1 MITFVDQNK
10 MPVIIISMKQK
21 IIIGKF
27 PLASWQDTD
36 FSTLD
41 FHNLPPEILQIY
53 VSIVFFQIFFLRGFF
68 YYFLFFFLR
77 ELFYCF
83 LFLFLRGFF
92 YCFLF
97 FFLWLFFFQ
106 IFCLFI
112 VPELRFYL
120 CLFFVYTLNTLRFPG
135 GFITIEFLK
144 DLRPRN
150 IKVSIHFLI
159 PKRYIKCFLG
169 ITKTKPTNVVFFLT
183 HLTDTLLCLS
193 IASSYQFFC
202 IAKTSPAGNHSNLY
216 LSCRNEKYIS
226 RLRIQF
232 YKITGNVFI
241 AFPTQPFP
249 MYRNRCFFPILFD
262 FYKPDISFFLIPFI
276 FIQISNK
283 PLQSYPS

>member
-27 PLASWQDTD
+27 PLTSWQDTD

-41 FHNLPPEILQIY
+41 FHDLPPEILQIY
-53 VSIVFFQIFFLRGFF
+53 VSIVFFQIF
-68 YYFLFFFLR
+68 
-77 ELFYCF
+77 
-83 LFLFLRGFF
+83 FLRGFF

-183 HLTDTLLCLS
+183 RLTDTLLCLS